1 MSKIEDKIIS
11 AIVGYK
17 VTTVSVD
24 LDQML
29 SLIVEHYISVAT
41 TDEDYNAIRK
51 TVKGG
56 IFLDKELS
64 SKDNRYKLRSMTG
77 RRVSLFQLKQHNVI
91 WIFDTQEN
99 KFYDYCAWS
108 FRKLKK
114 SVDKAIADAKA
125 N

>member
-77 RRVSLFQLKQHNVI
+77 RHVSLFQLKQHNVI